1 MMKKQPTTLRVR
13 EAALLGD
20 FLEQKMGGM
29 TRTSIKNMLTRRIVH
44 VNGGIETR
52 MDLQVNPGDE
62 VTIQPSRG
70 NQTLVHPKL
79 RIVYEDDYLIVVE
92 KKCGLLT
99 VAAHPGATETTV
111 FSILLDY
118 VRRES
123 KKNGIYVV
131 HRLDR
136 ETSGLL
142 VFAKRQDLQ
151 EYMRTY
157 WRQIVTN
164 RTYIAVAEGLI
175 EKDED
180 TVRSWLTEDPKST
193 IVKSS
198 PVDNGGK
205 LAITHYKV
213 IKRSSLNA
221 LQEPLAPVGAQP
233 SEASRSLSGSEKERG
248 RGKGLYSLVELHLET
263 GRTNQIRVHLASMGH
278 PVLSDRKYGHH
289 EAPIDRLALHA
300 RILEFI
306 HPVTEEKVHFETPV
320 PRDFLHVFH

>member
-1 MMKKQPTTLRVR
+1 MKKQPTSLRVR
-13 EAALLGD
+13 EVNLLGD

-29 TRTSIKNMLTRRIVH
+29 TRTSIKNMLSRRIVQ
-44 VNGGIETR
+44 VNGAIQTR
-52 MDLQVNPGDE
+52 MDMQVNPGDE
-62 VTIQPSRG
+62 VVIQPGRG

-99 VAAHPGATETTV
+99 VAAHPGATETTA

-118 VRRES
+118 VRRENRR
-123 KKNGIYVV
+123 NGIFVV

-142 VFAKRQDLQ
+142 VFSKKQDLQ

-164 RTYIAVAEGLI
+164 RTYVAVANGII
-175 EKDED
+175 EEDEN
-180 TVRSWLTEDPKST
+180 TIRSWLTEDPRST
-193 IVKSS
+193 MVYSS
-198 PVDNGGK
+198 PTDNGGK

-213 IKRSSLNA
+213 IRRS
-221 LQEPLAPVGAQP
+221 E
-233 SEASRSLSGSEKERG
+233 EKNC
-248 RGKGLYSLVELHLET
+248 SLVELHLET
-263 GRTNQIRVHLASMGH
+263 GRTNQIRVHLASIGN
-278 PVLSDRKYGHH
+278 PVLSDRKYGLA

-306 HPVTEEKVHFETPV
+306 HPVTEETLHFETPV
-320 PRDFLHVFH
+320 PREFLHLFH

>member
-1 MMKKQPTTLRVR
+1 
-13 EAALLGD
+13 
-20 FLEQKMGGM
+20 M
-29 TRTSIKNMLTRRIVH
+29 TRTSIKNMLSRRIVQ
-44 VNGGIETR
+44 VNGAIQTR
-52 MDLQVNPGDE
+52 MDMQVNPGDE
-62 VTIQPSRG
+62 VVIQPGRG

-99 VAAHPGATETTV
+99 VAAHPGATETTA

-118 VRRES
+118 VRRENRR
-123 KKNGIYVV
+123 NGIFVV

-142 VFAKRQDLQ
+142 VFSKKQDLQ

-164 RTYIAVAEGLI
+164 RTYVAVANGII
-175 EKDED
+175 EEDEN
-180 TVRSWLTEDPKST
+180 TIRSWLTEDPRST
-193 IVKSS
+193 MVYSS
-198 PVDNGGK
+198 PTDNGGK

-213 IKRSSLNA
+213 IRRS
-221 LQEPLAPVGAQP
+221 E
-233 SEASRSLSGSEKERG
+233 EKNC
-248 RGKGLYSLVELHLET
+248 SLVELHLET
-263 GRTNQIRVHLASMGH
+263 GRTNQIRVHLASIGH
-278 PVLSDRKYGHH
+278 PVLSDRKYGLA

-306 HPVTEEKVHFETPV
+306 HPVTEETLHFETPV
-320 PRDFLHVFH
+320 PREFLHLFH

>member
-1 MMKKQPTTLRVR
+1 MKKQPTTLRVR

-29 TRTSIKNMLTRRIVH
+29 SRTSIKNMLGRRIVH

-52 MDLQVNPGDE
+52 MDMQVNPGDE
-62 VTIQPSRG
+62 VQIQPGRG

-79 RIVYEDDYLIVVE
+79 RIVYEDEHLIVVE

-99 VAAHPGATETTV
+99 VAAHPGATETTA

-164 RTYIAVAEGLI
+164 RTYVAVAEGHI

-213 IKRSSLNA
+213 IKRT
-221 LQEPLAPVGAQP
+221 EKKEGAFDC
-233 SEASRSLSGSEKERG
+233 
-248 RGKGLYSLVELHLET
+248 SLVELHLET

-320 PRDFLHVFH
+320 PRDFLHLFH

>member
-1 MMKKQPTTLRVR
+1 MKKQPTTLRVR

-213 IKRSSLNA
+213 IKRSAEIDPETS
-221 LQEPLAPVGAQP
+221 LAP
-233 SEASRSLSGSEKERG
+233 SGERMPKAE
-248 RGKGLYSLVELHLET
+248 KGLYSLVELHLET

-320 PRDFLHVFH
+320 PREFLHLFH